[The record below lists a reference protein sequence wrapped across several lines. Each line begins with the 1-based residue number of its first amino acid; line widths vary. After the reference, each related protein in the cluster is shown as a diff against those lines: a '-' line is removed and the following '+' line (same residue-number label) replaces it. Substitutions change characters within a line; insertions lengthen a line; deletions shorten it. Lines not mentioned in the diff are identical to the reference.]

1 MKIERELGAKG
12 QVVIPKDIRH
22 LLGLKRGRKVVFEV
36 HNHEV
41 FIKAEQDVEAFLED
55 FFSRSRLKKNLTLQ
69 DLKKAE
75 AESYDLP

>member
-22 LLGLKRGRKVVFEV
+22 LLGLQRGRKVVFEARD
-36 HNHEV
+36 HEV
-41 FIKAEQDVEAFLED
+41 VIKAEQDVETFLED
-55 FFSRSRLKKNLTLQ
+55 FFSASRLKKNLTLK

-75 AESYDLP
+75 AESYDLH